1 MNKKNKFLS
10 AFVAMMVFAS
20 LALSGCSI
28 FSRKPAYSIQDA
40 IAYMENRYDDT
51 FTYLED
57 YDDHQPTGGSYDLY
71 LKSKKFPDQK
81 VYLRIIRSGDGFRY
95 VDNYIAVKYYD
106 ETRDAIEEIAT
117 SVYESNFNLLCEPGP
132 SKAMSSEH
140 DPDMSLQEFWLTKEA
155 DLTCCLKIA
164 PEYGDTNAE
173 AELDQIEDLIKE
185 KKMCIRFSIYYTKD
199 QDFYEATKNRDAK
212 WNEYSTHML
221 IGIGP
226 DMKTEV
232 KTLSQK

>member
-1 MNKKNKFLS
+1 MNTKNKLLS
-10 AFVAMMVFAS
+10 AIVAVMVLAS

-28 FSRKPAYSIQDA
+28 FSKKPAYSVKDA
-40 IAYMENRYDDT
+40 IAYMEDRYDDT

-71 LKSKKFPDQK
+71 LKSKKFPDEK

-95 VDNYIAVKYYD
+95 VDNYIAIKYCD
-106 ETRDAIEEIAT
+106 ETREAIEEIAT
-117 SVYESNFNLLCEPGP
+117 TVYGNNFNLLCDPGP
-132 SKAMSSEH
+132 STALSAEK

-155 DLTCCLKIA
+155 DLACCLKIA
-164 PEYGDTNAE
+164 PEYGDTNSE
-173 AELDQIEDLIKE
+173 AELDQIEELIKE

-199 QDFYEATKNRDAK
+199 QDFYEATKKIDAK

-226 DMKTEV
+226 DMKTEI
-232 KTLSQK
+232 KNRG